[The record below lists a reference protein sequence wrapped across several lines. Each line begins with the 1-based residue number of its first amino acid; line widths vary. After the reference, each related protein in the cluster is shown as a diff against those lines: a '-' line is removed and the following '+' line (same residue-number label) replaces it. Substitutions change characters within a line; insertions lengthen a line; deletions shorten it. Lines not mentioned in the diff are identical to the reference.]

1 MTDIM
6 FVGDSDFAEAFEA
19 FGFATRIAR
28 TADEFRAV
36 LGEASKSSSLRLV
49 CASASLEIPA
59 EDAKSLSPSAD
70 IVYLPD
76 LPDSARAIEH
86 YRALSEK
93 ASGVDLTGKLIET

>member
-19 FGFATRIAR
+19 FGFTTRIAR

-36 LGEASKSSSLRLV
+36 LSEAYRSSSPALKLV

-76 LPDSARAIEH
+76 LPDRARAIEH

-93 ASGVDLTGKLIET
+93 ASGVDLTGKL